1 MALSAEKIGNASVRI
16 RDGEALVCEIREL
29 RLQNVRFR
37 PGGRLLIGQEVSMPL
52 FWEQYANHEH
62 PERNSGSHGA
72 VRIIEDGSDRVTIEC
87 AGATR
92 SRSVLS
98 KYVVSFCRQEELDR
112 YIVDIQAELQVADGA
127 LWKVTYNPHHGE
139 LEFCN
144 FWPDG
149 VFAADAA
156 KPLRYNACY
165 VVRPGSVDVIPHHHL
180 ESPDKHDIPLRP
192 GDRMMWL
199 LEDENPCLEFLAGG
213 DVTAGLC
220 AYMWD
225 AHLAYRVCTD
235 EADRTLRSGVRYMAS
250 FRISSLDR
258 EEGEKIAAAAVPA
271 ARPAVEQTPV
281 VVEGEH
287 TFSETFGNT
296 KLPLDRAWPWET
308 EVVSGKARW
317 VQFALDH
324 EVGMDD
330 RASLRIDSFR
340 HASAQWKVTTL
351 GPAYRQPPFGD
362 GERYRL
368 VAYVRSLLSSGNI
381 SAAIRLHREGFRG
394 LFDPASYETYRSSS
408 ELTGQSDWVRIEV
421 LTPPITPA
429 PDRVHLLLELNGTGT
444 CWFDN
449 VHFVREE

>member
-1 MALSAEKIGNASVRI
+1 MALNAEKISNASVRI
-16 RDGEALVCEIREL
+16 RDGEELVCEIREL

-37 PGGRLLIGQEVSMPL
+37 PGGRPLIGQEVSMPL

-72 VRIIEDGSDRVTIEC
+72 VRVMEAASGRVTIEC

-98 KYVVSFCRQEELDR
+98 NYVVSFCRLEEPDR
-112 YIVDIQAELQVADGA
+112 YVVDIQAELRVAVGA
-127 LWKVTYNPHHGE
+127 FWNVTNNPHHGE

-149 VFAADAA
+149 VFAADVA

-165 VVRPGSVDVIPHHHL
+165 LVRSGSVEVIPHHHL
-180 ESPDKHDIPLRP
+180 ESPDKHNISLRP
-192 GDRMMWL
+192 GDRMIWL
-199 LEDENPCLEFLAGG
+199 LEDENPSLEFLAGG

-235 EADRTLRSGVRYMAS
+235 AADRTLRSGARYAAS

-271 ARPAVEQTPV
+271 ATSAVEQIPV

-296 KLPLDRAWPWET
+296 KLPLDRTWPWET
-308 EVVSGKARW
+308 EVVSGEARW
-317 VQFALDH
+317 VHFALDR

-340 HASAQWKVTTL
+340 HASAQWKATTL
-351 GPAYRQPPFGD
+351 GPAFRQPPFGD

-368 VAYVRSLLSSGNI
+368 VAYARSLLSSGHV
-381 SAAIRLHREGFRG
+381 SATIRLHREGFRG
-394 LFDPASYETYRSSS
+394 LFDPASYETYQGTS
-408 ELTGQSDWVRIEV
+408 EVTGQSDWVCIEV

-449 VHFVREE
+449 VHFMREE